1 MFILV
6 GKPPDYKGKARLH
19 FMLRVVN
26 HNLIITLLTV
36 VTYLKTSLCKISKQ
50 VVFGNKTTTTRQ
62 KYINKELIQKYKN
75 NRKYYRFGISNTLL

>member
-6 GKPPDYKGKARLH
+6 GKPPDYKGKALLH
-19 FMLRVVN
+19 FIN

-62 KYINKELIQKYKN
+62 KYINKELTQKYK
-75 NRKYYRFGISNTLL
+75 KKP